1 MLKEI
6 GIRRNE
12 RKQPVSDSG
21 RTSCIGVYPEG
32 GMVIRLFEK

>member
-1 MLKEI
+1 MPGDQPPLWDN
-6 GIRRNE
+6 RRH
-12 RKQPVSDSG
+12 QCS